1 MAEFSK
7 QLERL
12 EAIVRTL
19 EAEDLDLDEALK
31 LFEEGVERLRV
42 AREQLAQA
50 ELKVKKVLEIE
61 TPTSSSPPPPPA
73 PPGDRSP
80 PGGRPHPRGRGA
92 QDVGEPRRSRRRVQ
106 PPRGREAAAAAARGR
121 GGWTPVRRVG

>member
-12 EAIVRTL
+12 EAIVRQL
-19 EAEDLDLDEALK
+19 ESEDLDLDAALK

-42 AREQLAQA
+42 AREQLQQA

-61 TPTSSSPPPPPA
+61 SPPV
-73 PPGDRSP
+73 SP
-80 PGGRPHPRGRGA
+80 R
-92 QDVGEPRRSRRRVQ
+92 
-106 PPRGREAAAAAARGR
+106 
-121 GGWTPVRRVG
+121 

>member
-61 TPTSSSPPPPPA
+61 TPTSSSSPPPSG
-73 PPGDRSP
+73 PPGRSLATWRAP
-80 PGGRPHPRGRGA
+80 AIAWTRCSRSGR
-92 QDVGEPRRSRRRVQ
+92 
-106 PPRGREAAAAAARGR
+106 AA
-121 GGWTPVRRVG
+121 PI

>member
-12 EAIVRTL
+12 EAIVRRL
-19 EAEDLDLDEALK
+19 ESEELDLDEALQ
-31 LFEEGVERLRV
+31 LFEEGVERLRA

-61 TPTSSSPPPPPA
+61 SP
-73 PPGDRSP
+73 S
-80 PGGRPHPRGRGA
+80 
-92 QDVGEPRRSRRRVQ
+92 
-106 PPRGREAAAAAARGR
+106 
-121 GGWTPVRRVG
+121 

>member
-1 MAEFSK
+1 MAQFSK

-12 EAIVRTL
+12 EAIVRKL
-19 EAEDLDLDEALK
+19 ESEDLDLDEALK

-61 TPTSSSPPPPPA
+61 NTSTTA
-73 PPGDRSP
+73 D
-80 PGGRPHPRGRGA
+80 H
-92 QDVGEPRRSRRRVQ
+92 
-106 PPRGREAAAAAARGR
+106 
-121 GGWTPVRRVG
+121 

>member
-1 MAEFSK
+1 MPGFSE
-7 QLERL
+7 QMERL
-12 EAIVRTL
+12 EAIVRKL

-61 TPTSSSPPPPPA
+61 SP
-73 PPGDRSP
+73 S
-80 PGGRPHPRGRGA
+80 
-92 QDVGEPRRSRRRVQ
+92 
-106 PPRGREAAAAAARGR
+106 
-121 GGWTPVRRVG
+121 